1 MTPAIAHGLATVRWP
16 GRLERLQQN
25 PAVYL
30 DGTHNPAGAREL
42 AAFWEEHFA
51 GRRIHLIYG
60 AMRDK
65 AVDEVAGLLFPRAA
79 NVSSRSRPSR
89 ARSRQR
95 RWRR

>member
-1 MTPAIAHGLATVRWP
+1 MRGLESVRWP
-16 GRLERLQQN
+16 GRLERLQER

-42 AAFWEEHFA
+42 LAFWREHFA

-65 AVDEVAGLLFPRAA
+65 AVDEVAGCFFPGL
-79 NVSSRSRPSR
+79 RP
-89 ARSRQR
+89 
-95 RWRR
+95 